1 MRGRVA
7 ELAEGWS
14 RHGYDLDF
22 GVGIAQGHAT
32 LGRIGFEGRADYT
45 AIGSVTNLAARL
57 CAEAGGRQILVS
69 QRVFAAIED
78 IVVADSVGELAL
90 RGFARPSR
98 AYNVVG
104 FDEAR
109 ARL

>member
-1 MRGRVA
+1 MTSTSG
-7 ELAEGWS
+7 LAS
-14 RHGYDLDF
+14 RR
-22 GVGIAQGHAT
+22 AT
-32 LGRIGFEGRADYT
+32 RRWGASASKGA
-45 AIGSVTNLAARL
+45 
-57 CAEAGGRQILVS
+57 ILVS

-90 RGFARPSR
+90 RGFARPAR